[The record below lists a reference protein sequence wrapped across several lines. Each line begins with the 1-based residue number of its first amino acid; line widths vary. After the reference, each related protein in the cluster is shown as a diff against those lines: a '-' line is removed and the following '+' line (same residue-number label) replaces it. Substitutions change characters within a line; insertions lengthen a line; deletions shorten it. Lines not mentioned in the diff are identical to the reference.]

1 MGRKPV
7 NSQNTLVQAT
17 VFKKCDRT
25 GHKPATNKAC
35 AAGSCQHTCDAAQTV
50 TCAHK
55 WTVRYSVNS
64 RQREQSFATFT
75 EAQTFQLTL
84 STGKQVQGRMFVD
97 PRAGIAAFLPL
108 CDAFIAGMA
117 KANAKSKA
125 TYRSNFA
132 NPAVGK
138 LLAGRSVLE
147 AAKMDAEVKTL
158 LNVTLGSYSDD
169 YRGNIRRVITGTLDE
184 CVRKGTIP
192 RHTLSGIELAPRIV
206 TAEQYEAANK
216 GMVSLPDDTVAML
229 AGGITVTGHDRNGH
243 RRTRVMPG
251 LGIAPWLQRTMGLR
265 IREALGVRK
274 ADFKTRADGRRY
286 LHLCWQASENGR
298 ELEPLKHR
306 KAGEFRDVPV
316 PDLVWDMVQALPDG
330 PLCPGPNGTP
340 YMPYGTARNRFARML
355 DHLGISGAHTHSLR
369 HQFASEALD
378 ANPRELANI
387 SQVLGHDS
395 IETTLR
401 FYIHPSA
408 NAEQRIGA
416 MMNARWTAK
425 PAPAAKPKAARR
437 LAAARKRIAARHRA
451 AAGR

>member
-1 MGRKPV
+1 MARETVTPV
-7 NSQNTLVQAT
+7 NSLVQAT
-17 VFKKCDRT
+17 VFKKCDRSY
-25 GHKPATNKAC
+25 HKPDSNKGC
-35 AAGSCQHTCDAAQTV
+35 AAGTCQHTCDPAQV
-50 TCAHK
+50 EDCAHK

-64 RQREQSFATFT
+64 RQREQSFTSLT

-84 STGKQVQGRMFVD
+84 STGKQVQGAMFTD
-97 PRAGIAAFLPL
+97 PRAGIVEFLPL
-108 CDAFIAGMA
+108 CDAYIEGMA
-117 KANAKSKA
+117 RANAKSKA

-132 NPAVGK
+132 NPAVAK
-138 LLAGRSVLE
+138 ALAGRSVLDV
-147 AAKMDAEVKTL
+147 AKMDAEVKTL
-158 LNVTLGSYSDD
+158 LNKTLGRYSDD
-169 YRGNIRRVITGTLDE
+169 YRGNIRRIIVGTLDE
-184 CVRKGTIP
+184 CVRRGTLP
-192 RHTLSGIELAPRIV
+192 RHTLSGIQLAPRVV
-206 TAEQYEAANK
+206 TAEQYEAQTK
-216 GMVSLPDDTVAML
+216 GMVPVTDVTVRKL
-229 AGGITVTGHDRNGH
+229 AAGLSINTPTKRGQW
-243 RRTRVMPG
+243 TRVMPG

-274 ADFKTRADGRRY
+274 SDFKERADGTRY

-316 PDLVWDMVQALPDG
+316 PDMVWDMVQALPDG

-340 YMPYGTARNRFARML
+340 YMPYSTAANRFARITE
-355 DHLGISGAHTHSLR
+355 HLGITGAHTHSLR

-416 MMNARWTAK
+416 MMNARWKTA
-425 PAPAAKPKAARR
+425 
-437 LAAARKRIAARHRA
+437 
-451 AAGR
+451 G